1 MPLSPPDDRAPM
13 HTRTI
18 ECRGF
23 RRADGLWDIE
33 GHLTDLKAYPFENQ
47 DRGTIEPGEPLHD
60 MWIRVTVDDGM
71 TIRAVEAVTDAAPY
85 HVCPAITPNFQ
96 RLVGERIKPGFT
108 GRVKQ
113 LLGGVEGCTHLVDL
127 LGPVA
132 TTAFQTIFPVL
143 ARERAGQVEG
153 GSEGSA
159 GGKAGAAKRPV
170 LLNTCHAFAADG
182 PLVRERWP
190 EHYTGDRPARTRT
203 GTDGG

>member
-1 MPLSPPDDRAPM
+1 MPLSPPAEREPM

-23 RRADGLWDIE
+23 RRRDGLWDIE
-33 GHLTDLKAYPFENQ
+33 GHLTDIKSYAFENQ

-60 MWIRVTVDDGM
+60 MWIRLTVDDRM
-71 TIRAVEAVTDAAPY
+71 TIQAVEAVTDAAPY

-96 RLVGERIKPGFT
+96 RLVGERIKSGFT
-108 GRVKQ
+108 ARVKQ

-143 ARERAGQVEG
+143 ARERAGQPEG
-153 GSEGSA
+153 D
-159 GGKAGAAKRPV
+159 GKASKRP
-170 LLNTCHAFAADG
+170 LLINTCHAFASDG
-182 PLVRERWP
+182 DLVRQRWP
-190 EHYTGDRPARTRT
+190 DHYTGDRSRRSDKAPAEASGR
-203 GTDGG
+203 